1 MNYKSFFLLSGLLGL
16 ASVLGL
22 AQAPAFLGIEFSKLS
37 EKKRKALDI
46 PYPNGSYVE
55 AVWRQTAAEEAG
67 LTPMDYLFGIDD
79 RRTDR
84 NTSLSDLL
92 DEYRAGDQATIHFY
106 HQGTPRQA
114 RIRFGSREAAEK
126 PERKRDVFL
135 GISPHR
141 NNDDDRLGV
150 RVYVMRRSVANQ
162 MGLRDGDLI
171 THINGYPIVDWND
184 ISLALDMLEPGD
196 QINLNTERGRQR
208 LDLFGIAESKN
219 GPAYSNKPR
228 ERAYLGIY
236 TRKISREKADKLGLD
251 NPYGS
256 YVSWVVPN
264 TAADKAG
271 IQPFDYI
278 FGVDQYRVG
287 REQDLVDILHKYY
300 AGEEAQ
306 LHLIRQGDRLMK
318 SVTFGER
325 IPYEREELDHSERPF
340 LGVRQSYGPH
350 EEGVQVAIVRG
361 SAAEAV
367 GMEDGDVLTAI
378 NGNRILDWK
387 DITMALDMLRA
398 GDRIEVDWLRDGRR
412 MDGRGTITSRAG
424 LEGEQEAE
432 ESIIIERRNPGAK
445 GIEKVTL
452 RDLSSYEIMA
462 LNKATGLEL
471 STDNALQVEQLQLE
485 PGEDRDLRLSL
496 SFPDRGKTS
505 LQIFNDQGRLIYQYD
520 LGDFS
525 GPVRDKISLSGSAGS
540 VFFLHIRQ
548 GDQSLTRKVAIQR
561 N

>member
-1 MNYKSFFLLSGLLGL
+1 MNYRSFFLLSGLLGL
-16 ASVLGL
+16 VSALGL

-55 AVWRQTAAEEAG
+55 AVWHQTAAEEAG
-67 LTPMDYLFGIDD
+67 LAPMDYIFGIDD
-79 RRTDR
+79 QRTDR
-84 NTSLSDLL
+84 HTSLSELL

-106 HQGTPRQA
+106 RQGAPRQA
-114 RIRFGSREAAEK
+114 RIRFGAREAAEK
-126 PERKRDVFL
+126 PERKRKVFL

-141 NNDDDRLGV
+141 KNDDDRPGV
-150 RVYVMRRSVANQ
+150 RVYVIRRSVASQ

-171 THINGYPIVDWND
+171 THINSYPVVDWSD
-184 ISLALDMLEPGD
+184 ISLALDMLMPGD
-196 QINLNTERGRQR
+196 RITLKIERGREQ
-208 LDLFGIAESKN
+208 LTLFGIAESKD
-219 GPAYSNKPR
+219 GPAYSSKPR
-228 ERAYLGIY
+228 DRAYLGIY
-236 TRKISREKADKLGLD
+236 TREVSRQKADKLGFD

-256 YVSWVVPN
+256 YVSGVVPN

-287 REQDLVDILHKYY
+287 REQDLVNILHKYY
-300 AGEEAQ
+300 AGEEGL
-306 LHLIRQGDRLMK
+306 LHFIRRGKRLTRT
-318 SVTFGER
+318 VTFGER
-325 IPYEREELDHSERPF
+325 IPYEREELDPSERPF

-350 EEGVQVAIVRG
+350 EDGVQVSIVKG
-361 SAAEAV
+361 SAAEAA
-367 GMEDGDVLTAI
+367 GMEEGDVLTTI

-398 GDRIEVDWLRDGRR
+398 GDRIEVAWLRDGRR
-412 MDGRGTITSRAG
+412 RNGRATIKSRSG
-424 LEGEQEAE
+424 LEDED
-432 ESIIIERRNPGAK
+432 IIAKERRNLEAQ

-452 RDLSSYEIMA
+452 RDLSGYEIMA
-462 LNKATGLEL
+462 LNEAASLEL
-471 STDNALQVEQLQLE
+471 PTDNALAVEQLQLR
-485 PGEDRDLRLSL
+485 PSEDGRLRLSL
-496 SFPDRGKTS
+496 SFPGRGETS
-505 LQIFNDQGRLIYQYD
+505 LQLFNDQGRLIYQYD

-525 GPVRDKISLSGSAGS
+525 GQVTDKISLAGSAGG

-548 GDQSLTRKVAIQR
+548 DDQTLTRKVLIQR